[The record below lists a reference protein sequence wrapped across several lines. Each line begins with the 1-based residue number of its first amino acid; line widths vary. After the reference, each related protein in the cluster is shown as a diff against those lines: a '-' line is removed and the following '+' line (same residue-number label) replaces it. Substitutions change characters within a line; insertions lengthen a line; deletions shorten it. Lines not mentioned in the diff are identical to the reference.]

1 MTQKTRRRRVA
12 DYRKQVEDWAVVE
25 GVSAG
30 ELLGYLLYLESYS
43 ANRALSS
50 FAWNIFTGQ
59 FQSDKPEVSL
69 EEAIWMI
76 EKGSI
81 SQAVYTE
88 IRLRFMDRIKFP
100 PLHTVRAENKVHR
113 PSLIEYKKGVK
124 APLYD
129 CLQSTLLERVQVSD
143 LSS

>member
-1 MTQKTRRRRVA
+1 M
-12 DYRKQVEDWAVVE
+12 EDWALVE

-76 EKGSI
+76 EKESI

-88 IRLRFMDRIKFP
+88 ICLRFMDRIKFP
-100 PLHTVRAENKVHR
+100 PLYTVRAENKVHR
-113 PSLIEYKKGVK
+113 PSLIEYKQGVK

-129 CLQSTLLERVQVSD
+129 CLRPHYWKEFSCWTC
-143 LSS
+143 LS

>member
-1 MTQKTRRRRVA
+1 MEETLISCSQHSILQSDDSQSVSGSQGDQEGSYKPPSHDNRPLSHNKKPLNQDMTQKTRRRRVA
-12 DYRKQVEDWAVVE
+12 EYRKQVEDWALVE

-81 SQAVYTE
+81 S
-88 IRLRFMDRIKFP
+88 
-100 PLHTVRAENKVHR
+100 
-113 PSLIEYKKGVK
+113 
-124 APLYD
+124 
-129 CLQSTLLERVQVSD
+129 
-143 LSS
+143 